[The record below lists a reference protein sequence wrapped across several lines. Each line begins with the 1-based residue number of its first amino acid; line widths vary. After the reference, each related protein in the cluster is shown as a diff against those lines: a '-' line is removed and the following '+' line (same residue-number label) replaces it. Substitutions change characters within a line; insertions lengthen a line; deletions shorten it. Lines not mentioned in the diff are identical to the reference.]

1 MKGKKKKNQ
10 ETFRNQLSKLFE
22 VPPEVMNDFP
32 KIVLVGNQEIS
43 IENFSGLVEYTS
55 QKMRMNTKCGM
66 LVIDGIELEVR
77 KMTADYIVIKGTII
91 QVGFVL

>member
-10 ETFRNQLSKLFE
+10 EAFRNQLSKLFE

-77 KMTADYIVIKGTII
+77 KMTADYIVIRGTII

>member
-10 ETFRNQLSKLFE
+10 EAFRDQLSKLFE

-77 KMTADYIVIKGTII
+77 KMTADYIMIRGTII